1 MQIYNCHQIWQK
13 KFSWISI
20 PIRDQ
25 ARQSWTCW
33 QFHVRLKK
41 SRFCKIVQ
49 DKCLAKI
56 LLLQNSNITKH
67 NWSIQLSRKNL
78 QIILGQV
85 LNEILTHSD
94 WNIERQMN
102 LFFGSWEVR
111 HCYITFERR
120 RNWLQTKG
128 ALRKS
133 HNFSS
138 NRDFGRN
145 FQFRQLVDVKVFQ
158 VLAPKYF
165 PLVTQTIG
173 LETLE
178 MLPTKPATF
187 V

>member
-1 MQIYNCHQIWQK
+1 MKILALTCADFLISLYNKVIWVGQVGHFPWHFLKALKGKKWLQIYNCHQIWQK
-13 KFSWISI
+13 KFTWISI

-25 ARQSWTCW
+25 VRQSWTCW

-67 NWSIQLSRKNL
+67 NWSTQLSRKNL

-85 LNEILTHSD
+85 LNEILTHLD

-111 HCYITFERR
+111 QCYITFERR
-120 RNWLQTKG
+120 RNWLQTRG
-128 ALRKS
+128 ALRKR
-133 HNFSS
+133 HYFSS
-138 NRDFGRN
+138 NRDLGRN
-145 FQFRQLVDVKVFQ
+145 F
-158 VLAPKYF
+158 
-165 PLVTQTIG
+165 
-173 LETLE
+173 
-178 MLPTKPATF
+178 
-187 V
+187 